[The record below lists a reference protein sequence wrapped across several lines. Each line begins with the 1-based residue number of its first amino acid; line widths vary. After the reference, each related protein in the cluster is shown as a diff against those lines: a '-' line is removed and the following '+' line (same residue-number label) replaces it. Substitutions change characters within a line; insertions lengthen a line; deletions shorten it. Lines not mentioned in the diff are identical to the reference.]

1 MAGLLHATT
10 GLFGGLNLR
19 CKHNLRV
26 SNGTAARLCM
36 KTTAPNYHVEVRR
49 LRAVLATRH
58 AKLRTVL
65 DVRAFIAL
73 TSASNAGCRQRRGAA
88 GECSEALSARGH
100 EHWPHI

>member
-1 MAGLLHATT
+1 MAMAGLLQATT

-49 LRAVLATRH
+49 LRAALATRR
-58 AKLRTVL
+58 AKVL
-65 DVRAFIAL
+65 
-73 TSASNAGCRQRRGAA
+73 
-88 GECSEALSARGH
+88 CSLSGLSFR
-100 EHWPHI
+100 

>member
-1 MAGLLHATT
+1 MAMAGLLQATT

-49 LRAVLATRH
+49 LRAEQPGTRSAHCARCAGFHSANQCQFSRLSSATR
-58 AKLRTVL
+58 
-65 DVRAFIAL
+65 
-73 TSASNAGCRQRRGAA
+73 SRR
-88 GECSEALSARGH
+88 RMQ
-100 EHWPHI
+100 

>member
-1 MAGLLHATT
+1 MAMAGLLHPIT

-49 LRAVLATRH
+49 LRAHLATPH

-65 DVRAFIAL
+65 AVCALIAL
-73 TSASNAGCRQRRGAA
+73 NQCPIFRL
-88 GECSEALSARGH
+88 LSATRSRRRMR
-100 EHWPHI
+100 